1 MFNLILFIQLRGRE
15 NLRNLKKDT
24 FAIATNE
31 GKKYMYVYIK
41 TTLLSKN
48 VKASLSS
55 KEFRDM
61 KKAKMYESENN
72 CHVQKFMKYLSLLT
86 SSTTENTLFPLITK
100 NGKISSNALVGKDKL
115 GNLMSRLSK
124 VCQLSRKYTN
134 HCIRVAG
141 INMLH
146 DGGFSDSTIATITG
160 HKNSAS
166 VQRYHRSSESSVYNA
181 SNILSAGRKRKKNIQ
196 KDCEEDIFPP
206 FEGISEERA
215 SPAINSNNCINDS
228 TRSRNLI
235 NVEITGVKTPE
246 LQSFRS
252 RQCNKHPTNEYLHE
266 MTIKN

>member
-1 MFNLILFIQLRGRE
+1 
-15 NLRNLKKDT
+15 
-24 FAIATNE
+24 
-31 GKKYMYVYIK
+31 MYVYIK

-72 CHVQKFMKYLSLLT
+72 CPVQKFMKYLSLLP
-86 SSTTENTLFPLITK
+86 SSTKENTLFPLITK

-181 SNILSAGRKRKKNIQ
+181 SNILSAGRKRKTNIQ

-215 SPAINSNNCINDS
+215 SPPINSNNCINDS

-235 NVEITGVKTPE
+235 NVEVTGVKTPE
-246 LQSFRS
+246 LQSLFG
-252 RQCNKHPTNEYLHE
+252 QGNAINIQQTNIY
-266 MTIKN
+266 MK